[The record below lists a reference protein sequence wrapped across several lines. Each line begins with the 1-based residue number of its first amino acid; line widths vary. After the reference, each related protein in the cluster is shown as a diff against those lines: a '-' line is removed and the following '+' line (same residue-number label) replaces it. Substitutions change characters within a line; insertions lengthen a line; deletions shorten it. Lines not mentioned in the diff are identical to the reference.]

1 MVFLLRALDKL
12 VLSLVYYFY
21 YQTTK
26 STEYSKAG
34 DPSGPASKTP
44 PSKSMTWNSS
54 LDFWA
59 SYESSSHRL
68 IRAAKE
74 WAVKLLVGPR

>member
-1 MVFLLRALDKL
+1 MVAFLLRALDKG
-12 VLSLVYYFY
+12 VFSLVSYFY
-21 YQTTK
+21 YQITK

-34 DPSGPASKTP
+34 DPSRPASKIP
-44 PSKSMTWNSS
+44 PSKRMTWNSS

-74 WAVKLLVGPR
+74 